1 MLKVKK
7 TIYGAIPKNNELL
20 KLTSDIKHAIQKN
33 NKKNNKKNK
42 TMITQN

>member
-20 KLTSDIKHAIQKN
+20 KLTSDIKHAIQKIEE
-33 NKKNNKKNK
+33 KNKKNK